1 MDDYLKEAL
10 EIARAQASVRVM
22 SEEEITSFIQK
33 VAAGIRT
40 VAEGEMPV
48 ELDSADM
55 QQDAR
60 KSIKEKS
67 VTCLE
72 CGKTFKILTKRHLA
86 MHGMDAA
93 AYREKWG
100 FKKDTPLVCKALQRE
115 RRRKM
120 KDMKLWKSVARPNS
134 TNTRRPAGFFFY
146 RKGICCPG
154 TAYALPGEHD
164 APTSPDRHRLC
175 PLRPKHSP
183 KDPSHEPSCFSRT
196 RHAR

>member
-86 MHGMDAA
+86 MHGMGLQERYASGVQGAA
-93 AYREKWG
+93 ARASPQNERHEAVGKASQG
-100 FKKDTPLVCKALQRE
+100 PIAQTPAA
-115 RRRKM
+115 RRVFSFTGR
-120 KDMKLWKSVARPNS
+120 
-134 TNTRRPAGFFFY
+134 
-146 RKGICCPG
+146 
-154 TAYALPGEHD
+154 AYAALVQHM
-164 APTSPDRHRLC
+164 
-175 PLRPKHSP
+175 
-183 KDPSHEPSCFSRT
+183 PSGG
-196 RHAR
+196 A